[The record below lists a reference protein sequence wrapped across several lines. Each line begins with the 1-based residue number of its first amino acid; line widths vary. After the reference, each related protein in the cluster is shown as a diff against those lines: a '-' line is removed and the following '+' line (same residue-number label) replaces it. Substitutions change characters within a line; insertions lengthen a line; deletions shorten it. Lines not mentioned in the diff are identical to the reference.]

1 MPEPTSEEL
10 AYLRARRPAMTPEQ
24 RLTTDLWLAGLAP
37 EDAALLPAIEGP
49 FYYAGKGQ
57 WRPAR
62 RWDDAMPLALRYR
75 MDIFIS
81 EQPRRVTAS
90 GCSVSEFGRSD
101 KDIPAAICRLAL
113 RLRQERLA
121 HLYGEEVYAH
131 GRT

>member
-1 MPEPTSEEL
+1 
-10 AYLRARRPAMTPEQ
+10 MTPEQ

-37 EDAALLPAIEGP
+37 ADTMMLAAIEGP

-62 RWDDAMPLALRYR
+62 RWDDAMPLALQYR
-75 MDIFIS
+75 IDIFIS
-81 EQPRRVTAS
+81 EQPRRITAS
-90 GCSVSEFGRSD
+90 KCIVSEFARTD

-121 HLYGEEVYAH
+121 HLYGDAEHACGHE
-131 GRT
+131 